1 MTAFVL
7 LPPLLEKTTALLKLP
22 TVLGLK
28 LTTTVPVWPGDR
40 FKEPP
45 LWRLKGGG
53 TVALPMS
60 GSPPELTT

>member
-28 LTTTVPVWPGDR
+28 LTTTVPVWAGDR

-45 LWRLKGGG
+45 LWMLKGSD
-53 TVALPMS
+53 TAALPVS
-60 GSPPELTT
+60 GSPPEFTV

>member
-28 LTTTVPVWPGDR
+28 PTTTMPVWPGER
-40 FKEPP
+40 FKALP
-45 LWRLKGGG
+45 LWMLKGGD
-53 TVALPMS
+53 TVALPVS